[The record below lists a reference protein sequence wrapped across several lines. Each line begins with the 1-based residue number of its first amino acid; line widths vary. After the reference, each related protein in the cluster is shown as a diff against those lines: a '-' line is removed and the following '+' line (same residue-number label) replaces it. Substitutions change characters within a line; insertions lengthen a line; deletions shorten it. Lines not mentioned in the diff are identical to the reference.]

1 MTVIHPSKPDRSP
14 VGTRRRAIEITVGL
28 RTLLLIAAVAAVA
41 AALVA
46 IREALLLAFTGI
58 FLALVFEI
66 PVRFCTDRLKV
77 RRNIAAAIVV
87 LGSVVVLTVLAL
99 VLLVPMVDSLV
110 DFLKGLPQTVQD
122 LRNSSELS
130 WLGDSGSA
138 QNVQQGSQHLADTI
152 PSAVGAFLGIA
163 GSAFSV
169 GLSLFTII
177 FIALFLLMDLPRL
190 QAALAS
196 VLASGQAQR
205 TSMLW
210 ERITVTVSR
219 WALGAAFI
227 AVIAG
232 AVQGGTAWLLGA
244 SPALALALIAGFLDL
259 IPTIGATIAGFILVP
274 TVLAQEGVTA
284 ALIMLAVILVYQQVE
299 NNVLTPTV
307 QGKAV
312 NISGFF
318 VMLGVTVFGALLGVI
333 GALVSVP
340 VTASIQIVLGEI
352 TAERRERLAAA
363 KAAEQDEVEA
373 VAEPPVTQPAAPGAI

>member
-1 MTVIHPSKPDRSP
+1 
-14 VGTRRRAIEITVGL
+14 
-28 RTLLLIAAVAAVA
+28 
-41 AALVA
+41 
-46 IREALLLAFTGI
+46 
-58 FLALVFEI
+58 
-66 PVRFCTDRLKV
+66 
-77 RRNIAAAIVV
+77 
-87 LGSVVVLTVLAL
+87 
-99 VLLVPMVDSLV
+99 MVDSLV
-110 DFLKGLPQTVQD
+110 DFLKALPQTVQD
-122 LRNSSELS
+122 LRSSSELS

-138 QNVQQGSQHLADTI
+138 ENVQQGSQHLANTI
-152 PSAVGAFLGIA
+152 PTAIGAFLGIA
-163 GSAFSV
+163 GSAFTV

-177 FIALFLLMDLPRL
+177 FIALFLVMDLPRL
-190 QAALAS
+190 QTALAS
-196 VLASGQAQR
+196 VLASGDAER
-205 TSMLW
+205 AASLW

-232 AVQGGTAWLLGA
+232 TVQGGTAWLLGA

-274 TVLAQEGVTA
+274 TVLAQQGATA

-363 KAAEQDEVEA
+363 KAAEQGA
-373 VAEPPVTQPAAPGAI
+373 VDAVPESSVTQPAAPGAI

>member
-1 MTVIHPSKPDRSP
+1 MRGPRRS
-14 VGTRRRAIEITVGL
+14 IEIRIGL
-28 RTLLLIAAVAAVA
+28 RTLLLITTVAILAVA
-41 AALVA
+41 LVS

-58 FLALVFEI
+58 FLGLVFEI
-66 PVRFCTDRLKV
+66 PVRYCARWLHV

-87 LGSVVVLTVLAL
+87 LGSVVIVTLLAL
-99 VLLVPMVDSLV
+99 VLLVPLVDSLV
-110 DFLKGLPQTVQD
+110 DFLKGLPQTVEE
-122 LRNSSELS
+122 LRKSNELS
-130 WLGDSGSA
+130 WLGDSGGA
-138 QNVQQGSQHLADTI
+138 KNVQQGSQHLADTI
-152 PSAVGAFLGIA
+152 PTAVDAFLGVA
-163 GSAFSV
+163 GTAFSV

-190 QAALAS
+190 EAALDS
-196 VLASGQAQR
+196 VLAPGTAER
-205 TSMLW
+205 TASLW
-210 ERITVTVSR
+210 ERITVTISR

-232 AVQGGTAWLLGA
+232 TVQGGAAWLLGA
-244 SPALALALIAGFLDL
+244 SPALALGLIAGFLDL

-274 TVLAQEGVTA
+274 TVLAQEGLTA

-318 VMLGVTVFGALLGVI
+318 VMLGVTIFGALLGVI

-340 VTASIQIVLGEI
+340 VTASIQIILGEV
-352 TAERRERLAAA
+352 TAERGARVAAA
-363 KAAEQDEVEA
+363 KAGPEDEVDPVPDGP
-373 VAEPPVTQPAAPGAI
+373 VAQPTAPGTV

>member
-1 MTVIHPSKPDRSP
+1 VTVTHPANPHGPP
-14 VGTRRRAIEITVGL
+14 VSARRRAIEITVGL
-28 RTLLLIAAVAAVA
+28 RTLLLVAAVA
-41 AALVA
+41 GIAVALVS
-46 IREALLLAFTGI
+46 IRDALLLAFTGI

-66 PVRFCTDRLKV
+66 PTRLCTRWLKV
-77 RRNIAAAIVV
+77 SRNIAAAIVV
-87 LGSVVVLTVLAL
+87 LGSVVILTILAL

-110 DFLKGLPQTVQD
+110 DFLKGLPQTVED
-122 LRNSSELS
+122 LRNSNELS
-130 WLGDSGSA
+130 WLGDSGGA
-138 QNVQQGSQHLADTI
+138 KNVQQGSEHLANTI

-196 VLASGQAQR
+196 VLPSGSAAR
-205 TSMLW
+205 SEMLW

-219 WALGAAFI
+219 WALGAGFI

-232 AVQGGTAWLLGA
+232 TVQGGAAWILGA
-244 SPALALALIAGFLDL
+244 SPALALGLIAGFLDL

-274 TVLAQEGVTA
+274 TVLAQQGLTA
-284 ALIMLAVILVYQQVE
+284 ALIMLAVILVYQQIE

-318 VMLGVTVFGALLGVI
+318 VMLGVTIFGALLGVI

-340 VTASIQIVLGEI
+340 VTASIQIVLGEL
-352 TAERRERLAAA
+352 TADRRARLAAA
-363 KAAEQDEVEA
+363 KAAEQGEVEA
-373 VAEPPVTQPAAPGAI
+373 VADGPVTQPAAPGPA

>member
-138 QNVQQGSQHLADTI
+138 QNVQQGSQHLADTT
-152 PSAVGAFLGIA
+152 PRAVGAFLGIA

-232 AVQGGTAWLLGA
+232 TVQGGTAWLLGA

-363 KAAEQDEVEA
+363 KAAEQGQVEA